1 MYQAIRLAFRLS
13 LAQADFGMVPVVV
26 REVVGVLRCT
36 LPSVLSCGSPA
47 ASLATPPLAV
57 ELGVRCPSLVSA
69 SVSPR

>member
-1 MYQAIRLAFRLS
+1 MNQAIHLAFRLS
-13 LAQADFGMVPVVV
+13 WAQADFGMVLVVI

-36 LPSVLSCGSPA
+36 LPFVLSCGSPA

-57 ELGVRCPSLVSA
+57 EPVVRCPSLVSA